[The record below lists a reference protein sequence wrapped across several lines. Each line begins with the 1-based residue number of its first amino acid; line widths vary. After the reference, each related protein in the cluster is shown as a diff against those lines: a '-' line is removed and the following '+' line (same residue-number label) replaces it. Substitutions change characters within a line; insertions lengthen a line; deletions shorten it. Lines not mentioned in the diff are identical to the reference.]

1 MEKKPKIFQNNK
13 IVTKTNSRTSYSD
26 NTKINAYEELNRIF
40 KNNKKICGIELEIIT
55 NKKKYKEKI
64 ITKTDNFLLTNNNE
78 KIYIKDIKNVI
89 EIK

>member
-40 KNNKKICGIELEIIT
+40 KNNKK
-55 NKKKYKEKI
+55 YKEKI
-64 ITKTDNFLLTNNNE
+64 IAKTDNFLLTNNNE